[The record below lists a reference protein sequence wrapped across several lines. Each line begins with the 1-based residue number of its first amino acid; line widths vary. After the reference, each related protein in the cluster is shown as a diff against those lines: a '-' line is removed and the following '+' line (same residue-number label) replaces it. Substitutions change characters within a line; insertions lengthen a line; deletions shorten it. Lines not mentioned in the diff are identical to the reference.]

1 MFVAA
6 EELGAE
12 TVSLD
17 SIKIGERESGK
28 KTSAGH
34 YHFGPFQ
41 VPMPIQ
47 LFDFLC

>member
-17 SIKIGERESGK
+17 SIKIGEVVRRVQWALPFWTFRSADVK
-28 KTSAGH
+28 K
-34 YHFGPFQ
+34 
-41 VPMPIQ
+41 VR
-47 LFDFLC
+47 

>member
-17 SIKIGERESGK
+17 SIKIGEVVRRVQWAITISDLSMSK
-28 KTSAGH
+28 K
-34 YHFGPFQ
+34 
-41 VPMPIQ
+41 
-47 LFDFLC
+47 